1 MKYVCNSGGTKK
13 IEQTNKEK
21 KIYLE
26 NIFNKSRVWMTWVRK
41 AKCGRS
47 DTVGW

>member
-1 MKYVCNSGGTKK
+1 MYAIVEAQKNRAKK
-13 IEQTNKEK
+13 QRK

-26 NIFNKSRVWMTWVRK
+26 NIFNKSRVCMTWVRK

-47 DTVGW
+47 DTVG